1 MKQQRLRFKLI
12 ALLLF
17 LMLGALAAY
26 GGYSVLTYG
35 NRWFSSR
42 WNPRVRSQKESVIAG
57 SILDRSGTVLAQTED
72 GRRVYHPDE
81 AIRRAVVHVVGD
93 EAGHVANSVEIF
105 QSNYLYGFQTSLP
118 ELISSLFSGEA
129 RRGDNVTLTID
140 ASLCAEM
147 ASALQRSSASGRGA
161 AVAMNWR
168 TGEVL
173 GFVSLPAFDPAGI
186 TGDTLADAGHPFWN
200 RAVQAVYPPGST
212 FKIITADAAL
222 NGIDGMEKTAV
233 VCEGAFTVEG
243 NRITDAGG
251 AVHGQLSLE
260 DAFRLSCNNVFAQ
273 LANYLGS
280 ERMLTAAKRFG
291 FNDNFLFRDLVVAN
305 SVYPEN
311 ASAFATAI
319 SGFGQG
325 EVGVTPLHM
334 CMIAS
339 AVANGG
345 VMMEPRML
353 LRVTG
358 PGGAER
364 VGFSSAVYRTV
375 TSPDNAA
382 LLKRYMRSVVTGGT
396 GTAAAVS
403 GMTICGK
410 TGTAEST
417 EDGEKI
423 NYGWFVGFNDDHD
436 APFAVCV
443 LVEGIADTDGGGS
456 TAAPAAA
463 RIFRWLGNHA
473 ENLQSAAV
481 EAPSAEATNLVDAA
495 KDVYDR
501 LTTTPS
507 PTTVPE
513 PTEMPTITPVPEPTS
528 IVDTVKDWIDFIDR
542 FR

>member
-1 MKQQRLRFKLI
+1 MKQQRFRFKLI

-17 LMLGALAAY
+17 LMLGALAVY
-26 GGYSVLTYG
+26 GSYSVLTYG

-57 SILDRSGTVLAQTED
+57 SIIDRSGVILAETVD
-72 GRRVYHPDE
+72 GARVYHPDE
-81 AIRRAVVHVVGD
+81 AVRRAAVHVVGD
-93 EAGHVANSVEIF
+93 ENGHVANSVEIF

-118 ELISSLFSGEA
+118 ELISSLLSGET
-129 RRGDNVTLTID
+129 RRGDDVTLTLD
-140 ASLCAEM
+140 AALCVEM
-147 ASALQRSSASGRGA
+147 AGALEKASPSGRGA

-173 GFVSLPAFDPAGI
+173 GFVSLPNFDPSGI
-186 TGDTLADAGHPFWN
+186 TGETLADAGHPFWN
-200 RAVQAVYPPGST
+200 RATQAVYPPGST

-222 NGIDGMEKTAV
+222 NGIDGMENTGIT
-233 VCEGAFTVEG
+233 CEGAFTVDG

-251 AVHGQLSLE
+251 AVHGQLRLE
-260 DAFRLSCNNVFAQ
+260 DAFRVSCNNIFAR
-273 LANYLGS
+273 LASFLGP
-280 ERMLTAAKRFG
+280 ERMLTAAKHFG

-305 SVYPEN
+305 SVYPEK

-319 SGFGQG
+319 SSFGQG

-339 AVANGG
+339 SVANGG
-345 VMMEPRML
+345 VMMEPRLL

-358 PGGAER
+358 PGGTER
-364 VGFSSAVYRTV
+364 VSFTSSAYRTA
-375 TSPDNAA
+375 TTQENAA
-382 LLKRYMRSVVTGGT
+382 YLKRCMRAVVTGGT
-396 GTAAAVS
+396 GTAAEVA
-403 GMTICGK
+403 GMTVCGK

-417 EDGEKI
+417 ENGEKI
-423 NYGWFVGFNDDHD
+423 NYGWFVGFNDDSD

-463 RIFRWLGNHA
+463 AIFRWLRDHA
-473 ENLQSAAV
+473 EALQIRDV
-481 EAPSAEATNLVDAA
+481 PAPAAEATNLVDAA
-495 KDVYDR
+495 RDVYDR
-501 LTTTPS
+501 LTSTPS
-507 PTTVPE
+507 PTAVPE
-513 PTEMPTITPVPEPTS
+513 PTVMPTITPVPEPAS
-528 IVDTVKDWIDFIDR
+528 IIDTVKNVLDFIDR